1 MTTIKRTTV
10 YIAMGGHTQVF
21 RAAEDM
27 PAALRK
33 KLASST
39 KGMNS
44 ATILIADRGGREEI
58 RKILNGE
65 PSELH
70 SRLHPDYL
78 KRSLGKSAAEA
89 NREALMPAASVDD
102 PYHLSWRQWGW
113 RHWAELV
120 LPGMVGV
127 ALWLLFTLR

>member
-10 YIAMGGHTQVF
+10 YIAMGETTQVF

-33 KLASST
+33 KLATST

-65 PSELH
+65 PSALH

-89 NREALMPAASVDD
+89 DLEAIRPAVSIDD

-113 RHWAELV
+113 RHWAELF
-120 LPGMVGV
+120 LPGVVGI